1 MTAKTSQP
9 RYQVD
14 RQNALH
20 PQAFIFARAEWTIE
34 GDHPD
39 SLVIH
44 PASVEPGSWCK
55 PPEWFSRYAMSCGKV
70 YAFISCP
77 NCHNVSMVADRVTK
91 CDLLGHLTPDL
102 ACTHS
107 GCGFRRVAY
116 LDNWNDRVLYA
127 CSYWEGANIKIAYT
141 HGNTVAMARR
151 ELGASCRDEDIIA
164 IGPAIG
170 FFVDEEADR
179 TGNILTAD

>member
-20 PQAFIFARAEWTIE
+20 PQAFIFARAEWQIE

-70 YAFISCP
+70 YAFASCP
-77 NCHNVSMVADRVTK
+77 SCRGVLMIADRVTK
-91 CDLLGHLTPDL
+91 CDLLGHLTPDF

-107 GCGFRRVAY
+107 GCGFRRIAY

-127 CSYWEGANIKIAYT
+127 CSYWEGACIKIAYT
-141 HGNTVAMARR
+141 HGNTPAMARR